1 MPLAP
6 EKPSQFLRGKKAL
19 ATGNRSS
26 KQHRGG
32 LCPAG
37 AMLFWSMPTL
47 LLDQRVP
54 VYSLEPQAPASS
66 GLFQLNRAAGL
77 RPVFRQD
84 MLQPHRKD
92 YYHLVY
98 VQRGG
103 SRHWVDMTPYELK
116 EHALYF
122 SAPGQLQLKE
132 KLQPMWG
139 VSLAFTREFL
149 ALQPNEALAQL
160 PLLRNPQNGHELQL
174 SPADVAFVEDT
185 LAKLEAEYHRPGEW
199 QQPMLSACLTVLL
212 TYLSRLYTEQFP
224 GNEPS
229 ADQLLVRKFRAR
241 IEEYFRERHE
251 VGAYA
256 ALLHISAGH
265 LSEVVKAQSGKPA
278 IAHIQERLVL
288 EARRLLFH
296 TPQSVKE
303 IAYDLGFADAS
314 YFSRFF
320 KRETGLTPAEYRAS
334 SREMYP

>member
-1 MPLAP
+1 M
-6 EKPSQFLRGKKAL
+6 S
-19 ATGNRSS
+19 
-26 KQHRGG
+26 
-32 LCPAG
+32 
-37 AMLFWSMPTL
+37 TL
-47 LLDQRVP
+47 LLDQQIP
-54 VYSLEPQAPASS
+54 VYPLEHHGAAG
-66 GLFQLNRAAGL
+66 GLFQLHRADGQQPA
-77 RPVFRQD
+77 FRQN

-92 YYHLVY
+92 YYHLVF

-103 SRHWVDMTPYELK
+103 SRHWVDMTPYVLK
-116 EHALYF
+116 ENALYF

-132 KLQPMWG
+132 KLMPLWG

-149 ALQPNEALAQL
+149 ALQPNAALAQL
-160 PLLRNPQNGHELQL
+160 PLLRNPQNGHELL
-174 SPADVAFVEDT
+174 LTAADVAFVEDT

-199 QQPMLSACLTVLL
+199 QQPMLSAYLTVLL

-224 GNEPS
+224 GGDEPT
-229 ADQLLVRKFRAR
+229 ADQLLLQKYRAK
-241 IEEYFRERHE
+241 IEENFRERHE

-320 KRETGLTPAEYRAS
+320 RRETGLTPAEYRAS